1 MYLPKELTY
10 IDEVDV
16 HNQSVI
22 MRIDMDVTLDQ
33 SGKIVDDMRIRYALP
48 TIEHVL
54 NKNNTVILLGHM

>member
-10 IDEVDV
+10 IDEIDV
-16 HNQSVI
+16 HNQSVV

-48 TIEHVL
+48 TIEYVL
-54 NKNNTVILLGHM
+54 NKDNAVILLGHM